1 MQRVFERFR
10 NEAELLAMESNTE
23 VEIVVKYSFK
33 GKPETSSVL
42 LNEHSRYGI
51 KTHEVPH
58 NKSSQKPLI
67 KVWYNYVKIRN
78 PGSRPPPLSTKSK
91 KKIREP
97 KNRSPA
103 QSSSNET
110 LTVRI
115 NAISRRA
122 KRSQSMISCVIGRFV
137 DGRFESAEVQN
148 KSENAL
154 SKDINKNENYFSISR
169 KKVPNDMSDI

>member
-10 NEAELLAMESNTE
+10 NEAELLAKESNTE

-42 LNEHSRYGI
+42 LNEHSRW
-51 KTHEVPH
+51 KNRTQEVPH

-67 KVWYNYVKIRN
+67 KSSATYVKIRN

-97 KNRSPA
+97 KDRSPA

-110 LTVRI
+110 LP
-115 NAISRRA
+115 AISRRA

-137 DGRFESAEVQN
+137 DGRFESAEVQA
-148 KSENAL
+148 S
-154 SKDINKNENYFSISR
+154 SIQ
-169 KKVPNDMSDI
+169 I